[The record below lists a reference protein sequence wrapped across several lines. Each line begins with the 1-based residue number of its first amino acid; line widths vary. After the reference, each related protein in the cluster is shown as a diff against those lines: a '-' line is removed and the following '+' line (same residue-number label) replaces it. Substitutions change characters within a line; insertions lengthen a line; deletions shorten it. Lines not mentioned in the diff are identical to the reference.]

1 MQYRQMGT
9 SGLKV
14 SPICLGA
21 LMFGDE
27 TSSATARRIVAMAR
41 DAGINFIDTADMYVL
56 GESEREVGR
65 LEDREQDQQRDSVA
79 VKHPVAEFERDDDQ
93 HEHAVDSPLR
103 SSRSLSRRKA
113 SDGKS
118 ARFGLTCVQ
127 DQCV

>member
-1 MQYRQMGT
+1 MLSKRAM
-9 SGLKV
+9 KFV
-14 SPICLGA
+14 SHEIHH
-21 LMFGDE
+21 
-27 TSSATARRIVAMAR
+27 R
-41 DAGINFIDTADMYVL
+41 
-56 GESEREVGR
+56 ERCQTQEVH
-65 LEDREQDQQRDSVA
+65 QDQQRDSVA